1 VCVPYPFA
9 RTSGRRAVSAVS
21 LFYYE
26 ADKQN
31 HLARSR
37 GRGVPKTHC
46 YTLDFG
52 SYGYWDMGL
61 GLGSISCAREER
73 ICTATPRVLRTLSRS
88 SILSLSRWLRPWET
102 HTQCTLCIYRCGE
115 LNRFPIRFGNS
126 SRQRATVA
134 VFEFIANSALARCAT
149 VSVVGSC
156 YLVLSKLK
164 FSRLWLKRKMLDI

>member
-1 VCVPYPFA
+1 LWPKPKMLFRCNCGRKICGTKVMIPGEGVCVPYPFA

-88 SILSLSRWLRPWET
+88 SILSLEMTPPLGNT
-102 HTQCTLCIYRCGE
+102 HTVY
-115 LNRFPIRFGNS
+115 
-126 SRQRATVA
+126 TVY
-134 VFEFIANSALARCAT
+134 I
-149 VSVVGSC
+149 
-156 YLVLSKLK
+156 
-164 FSRLWLKRKMLDI
+164 